1 MQAQERGLFGL
12 SFMSFPGSQGQLRG
26 SQVADVVGIVCGEEG
41 DMVGAWGVGDG
52 DCVGVCSTPERKGQ
66 KLMGPWQSVTVPHD
80 DNLVFISASEE
91 VTTKSTYI
99 IKPFFSCS
107 LNISETTII

>member
-1 MQAQERGLFGL
+1 M
-12 SFMSFPGSQGQLRG
+12 
-26 SQVADVVGIVCGEEG
+26 ADVVGIVCGEEG

-66 KLMGPWQSVTVPHD
+66 KLMGPWQPVTVPHD